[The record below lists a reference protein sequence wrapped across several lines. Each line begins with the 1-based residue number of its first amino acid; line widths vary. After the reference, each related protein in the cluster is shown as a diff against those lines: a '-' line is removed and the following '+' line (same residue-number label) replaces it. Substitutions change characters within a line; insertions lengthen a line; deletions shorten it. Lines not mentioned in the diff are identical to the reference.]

1 MGCANRKTAATIS
14 PSVENLKR
22 AVVSG
27 RRPPKAARAAA
38 ISLRPANTI
47 SLRFATKLT
56 TLPRNSSARKNRIKL
71 LRENVESLTVIENMK
86 APVRENMR
94 VLVREN
100 MRAPVR
106 ENMRVLVMKASVRE
120 NMKAP
125 VKENMK
131 AKENPPP
138 MYRSTMDRVMDRVTA
153 TTDPLMAMRV
163 PRRKRRIIPSTT
175 KNPTGAAK
183 KKTQPQVAPKARSL
197 RTRTK
202 IKNLKKPVPD
212 L

>member
-14 PSVENLKR
+14 PSVENLKK
-22 AVVSG
+22 AIVSG

-47 SLRFATKLT
+47 SLRSATKLT

-86 APVRENMR
+86 VP
-94 VLVREN
+94 VREN
-100 MRAPVR
+100 MRAP
-106 ENMRVLVMKASVRE
+106 VMKASVRE

-125 VKENMK
+125 VRENMK

-183 KKTQPQVAPKARSL
+183 KKAQPQVAPKA
-197 RTRTK
+197 
-202 IKNLKKPVPD
+202 
-212 L
+212 

>member
-14 PSVENLKR
+14 PSVENLKK
-22 AVVSG
+22 AIVSG

-47 SLRFATKLT
+47 SLRSATKLT

-94 VLVREN
+94 V
-100 MRAPVR
+100 PVR

-125 VKENMK
+125 VRENMK

>member
-47 SLRFATKLT
+47 SLRSATKLT

-71 LRENVESLTVIENMK
+71 LRENVESLTVIENMRV
-86 APVRENMR
+86 PVRENMK
-94 VLVREN
+94 V
-100 MRAPVR
+100 PVR
-106 ENMRVLVMKASVRE
+106 
-120 NMKAP
+120 
-125 VKENMK
+125 ENMK

-153 TTDPLMAMRV
+153 TTDPLVAMRV

>member
-1 MGCANRKTAATIS
+1 MKAK
-14 PSVENLKR
+14 EN
-22 AVVSG
+22 
-27 RRPPKAARAAA
+27 PQ
-38 ISLRPANTI
+38 
-47 SLRFATKLT
+47 
-56 TLPRNSSARKNRIKL
+56 
-71 LRENVESLTVIENMK
+71 SLTVIENMK
-86 APVRENMR
+86 AP
-94 VLVREN
+94 VREN

-125 VKENMK
+125 VRENMK

-153 TTDPLMAMRV
+153 TTDPLVAMRV

>member
-47 SLRFATKLT
+47 SLRSATKLT

-120 NMKAP
+120 NMKA
-125 VKENMK
+125 
-131 AKENPPP
+131 KENPPP

-153 TTDPLMAMRV
+153 TTDPLVAMRV